1 MGLASS
7 TNGDF
12 RPSPASTD
20 IRQNGGEVVD
30 LQVQAINGNMYPV
43 SIEASARLVELYEA
57 VARAL
62 DVAPWMLRLTAGTS
76 VLDVSSDG
84 DRTLEALG
92 IKEVTRRRSH
102 LEQCPASQGP
112 KPSLRASPAVVR
124 FRDSLVQETD
134 VIALRCTGCFLEN
147 AGISGYNGDYFCSVL
162 QVCQAGWNAVEIKF
176 SAWGDGSLGKLQD
189 PSTSRLSFLDSKRE
203 LKSVRPKSVT
213 LEVDESADDR
223 SAHKQGVMTFEGV
236 PTHGQVWF
244 VYGATGYDKLA
255 LNLSDG
261 RE

>member
-1 MGLASS
+1 MGLANS
-7 TNGDF
+7 TDF
-12 RPSPASTD
+12 GPSPASPE
-20 IRQNGGEVVD
+20 IRQKGGEVVD
-30 LQVQAINGNMYPV
+30 LQVHAINGNTYPV
-43 SIEASARLVELYEA
+43 SIEASARLVELYEE

-92 IKEVTRRRSH
+92 IKE
-102 LEQCPASQGP
+102 
-112 KPSLRASPAVVR
+112 
-124 FRDSLVQETD
+124 ETD
-134 VIALRCTGCFLEN
+134 VMALRCTGCFLEN
-147 AGISGYNGDYFCSVL
+147 PGISGYNGDYFCSVL
-162 QVCQAGWNAVEIKF
+162 EVRQAGWNAVDIKF

-203 LKSVRPKSVT
+203 LSVRPKSVT
-213 LEVDESADDR
+213 LEVDEVADDR

-244 VYGATGYDKLA
+244 VYGNNNGYDKLA

-261 RE
+261 R

>member
-92 IKEVTRRRSH
+92 IKE
-102 LEQCPASQGP
+102 
-112 KPSLRASPAVVR
+112 
-124 FRDSLVQETD
+124 ETD

>member
-1 MGLASS
+1 MGLANS
-7 TNGDF
+7 TATDDF
-12 RPSPASTD
+12 RPPAPSAD
-20 IRQNGGEVVD
+20 IRQKGGEVVD
-30 LQVQAINGNMYPV
+30 LQVQTINGNTYPV

-62 DVAPWMLRLTAGTS
+62 DVAPWEVRLTASTS
-76 VLDVSSDG
+76 VLDVASDG

-92 IKEVTRRRSH
+92 IKE
-102 LEQCPASQGP
+102 
-112 KPSLRASPAVVR
+112 
-124 FRDSLVQETD
+124 TD
-134 VIALRCTGCFLEN
+134 VMALRCTGCFLEN
-147 AGISGYNGDYFCSVL
+147 AGISGYNGDYFCSVI
-162 QVCQAGWNAVEIKF
+162 QVRQTGWNAIEIRF

-189 PSTSRLSFLDSKRE
+189 PSTSRLEFLDSRSWRSE

-236 PTHGQVWF
+236 PTHGEVWF

-261 RE
+261 RQ